1 MAHKVRA
8 SEPKNIF
15 AGGREQ
21 LLHYAVAL
29 LSVALALG
37 TTLLLNQYLTPTPA
51 ALFFAAVMVSAWY
64 GGLGPGLL
72 ATVLSTLAINYFF
85 FKPFY
90 SHNITN
96 LSRLVPLLI
105 FMLAAGLI
113 SSLNESRRT
122 AQQKAE
128 ASLKSLRES
137 EARFGRLTESN
148 IIGVIVADLN
158 GLIIEANDAFLQMLN
173 YTSEDLRSGRIRWDE
188 ITPPE
193 YIEVSE
199 QAIEELRIT
208 GSCKPFEQEYIRK
221 NGSQVPVLI
230 GFVKQGDRT
239 IIGFVLDLSQRQAA
253 LRDRKQAEV
262 AQSILQMLLEHVP
275 EGITIAGGPPDFRII
290 ANSKLAQELLGR
302 PGESLVGMTS
312 SDYVQSYGVF
322 LADGV
327 TRPSPEQLPLYR
339 ATRNGETIRDEE
351 CIIERPDGTRIT
363 ASANVVPIRDSQGQI
378 IGAINCWRD
387 ITKRK
392 QMEEALRQR
401 ETELRLITDTLPA
414 LITFVDSEQR
424 YRFNNRTY
432 QEWFGHS
439 AAEVYGKHLWEVVGE
454 SAYQVLRPYV
464 EQVLAGE
471 QVTFESQVL
480 YQDGGTRYI
489 NAIYVPQFNK
499 EGIVEGYAALVT
511 DISEQQAS
519 LRERQ
524 QAEEALRESN
534 ERLNFALQTAE
545 LGDWDLDLRNQTVRR
560 SVRHDQIFGYESLL
574 PEWTYDIFLEHVLPE
589 DRPLV
594 DAKFRTALINQN
606 IWDFECRI
614 RRVDGELR
622 WIWARG
628 HIYHNAQGEAVRMLG
643 LVADISKQQ
652 AALRERKLAEAVLRE
667 SEARFRQMADTA
679 PVLIWMSGTDKLC
692 NYFNKPWLDF
702 AGRTLEQEMGNGW
715 AEGIHPDDFQRCLNT
730 YINAFDA
737 RQKFNIE
744 YRLRHNDGEYRWV
757 FDTGVPRFAPTGEF
771 LGYIGS
777 CVDIHDR
784 NLAQETLRDSEERYR
799 ILTEVSPQAIWM
811 GDSKSGITYCNQY
824 WFNYSGLTMEQTAGY
839 GWIDI
844 IHPDDRERVF
854 KTSMEAVANATNY
867 EAEIRFRRISDG
879 SYRWHLVRGL
889 PFRDAAGQI
898 IKWVGVASDIHDRKV
913 AEAAL
918 QQLNEMLEQRIQER
932 TAQLEAANKEL
943 ESFSY
948 SVSHDLRSPLRHIAG
963 FIELLQKRHSSTST
977 LDETSQRYL
986 RIIAETSKQ
995 AGILI
1000 DELLTFSRMGR
1011 TEMRYIN
1018 INIEQLV
1025 EEIKRDLQIQIP
1037 GRTINWHIELLPEVQ
1052 GDPSMLRLV
1061 LRNLIDNAVKYS
1073 QTRNPTEI
1081 TVGSTDNENEV
1092 VFFVQDNG
1100 VGFNMQYVHK
1110 LFGVFQRLHSDPQF
1124 EGTGVGLANVQR
1136 IIHRH
1141 NGRVWADSVVDN
1153 GATFYF
1159 SLPKLS
1165 KKEGE

>member
-8 SEPKNIF
+8 SEPKKIF
-15 AGGREQ
+15 TGSREQ
-21 LLHYAVAL
+21 LLHYGIAL
-29 LSVALALG
+29 LSFALALG
-37 TTLLLNQYLTPTPA
+37 ATLLLKAYLTPTPA
-51 ALFFAAVMVSAWY
+51 ALFYVAVMVSAWY

-85 FKPFY
+85 FNSLY

-96 LSRLVPLLI
+96 LSLIPLVVFI
-105 FMLAAGLI
+105 LAAGLI

-122 AQQKAE
+122 AQRKAE

-173 YTSEDLRSGRIRWDE
+173 YTSEDLRSGRIRWGE

-208 GSCKPFEQEYIRK
+208 GSCQPFEQEYIRK
-221 NGSQVPVLI
+221 DGSQVSVLI

-239 IIGFVLDLSQRQAA
+239 MIGFVLDLSERQAA
-253 LRDRKQAEV
+253 LRERKQAEV
-262 AQSILQMLLEHVP
+262 SQSILEMLLEHVP

-290 ANSKLAQELLGR
+290 ANSKLAQELLGK

-312 SDYVQSYGVF
+312 ADYVQSYGVF

-327 TRPSPEQLPLYR
+327 TRPTPEQLPLYR
-339 ATRNGETIRDEE
+339 ATRDGETIRDEE

-363 ASANVVPIRDSQGQI
+363 ASANVVPVRDFQGQI

-387 ITKRK
+387 ITNRK

-401 ETELRLITDTLPA
+401 ETELRLITDTLPV
-414 LITFVDSEQR
+414 LISFVDSEQR
-424 YRFNNRTY
+424 YRFNNRAY

-439 AAEVYGKHLWEVVGE
+439 TAEVYGKHLWDVMGE
-454 SAYQVLRPYV
+454 PAYQVVRPYV
-464 EQVLAGE
+464 ERVLTGE
-471 QVTFESQVL
+471 QVTYESQVP
-480 YQDGGTRYI
+480 YKDAGTRYI
-489 NAIYVPQFNK
+489 HAICVPQFNQQ
-499 EGIVEGYAALVT
+499 GTVEGYAALIT
-511 DISEQQAS
+511 DISEQ
-519 LRERQ
+519 
-524 QAEEALRESN
+524 
-534 ERLNFALQTAE
+534 
-545 LGDWDLDLRNQTVRR
+545 
-560 SVRHDQIFGYESLL
+560 H
-574 PEWTYDIFLEHVLPE
+574 
-589 DRPLV
+589 
-594 DAKFRTALINQN
+594 
-606 IWDFECRI
+606 
-614 RRVDGELR
+614 
-622 WIWARG
+622 
-628 HIYHNAQGEAVRMLG
+628 
-643 LVADISKQQ
+643 
-652 AALRERKLAEAVLRE
+652 AALRERNQAEAALRE
-667 SEARFRQMADTA
+667 SEARFRHLADTA

-702 AGRTLEQEMGNGW
+702 TGRTLEQEMGNGW
-715 AEGIHPDDFQRCLNT
+715 AEGVHPDDFQRCLNT
-730 YINAFDA
+730 YTNAFDA
-737 RQKFNIE
+737 RQNFKME
-744 YRLRHNDGEYRWV
+744 YRLRRNDGEYRWL

-784 NLAQETLRDSEERYR
+784 NLAEETLRDSEERYR

-811 GDSKSGITYCNQY
+811 GDSHSGITYCNQY
-824 WFNYSGLTMEQTAGY
+824 WFDYSGLTMEQTAGY

-844 IHPDDRERVF
+844 IHPNDRDRVF
-854 KTSMEAVANATNY
+854 KTSMQAVTNATTY
-867 EAEIRFRRISDG
+867 EAEIRFRRVSDG

-913 AEAAL
+913 AEDAL

-963 FIELLQKRHSSTST
+963 FIELLQKRHSSTTT

-1018 INIEQLV
+1018 INMEQLV

-1037 GRTINWHIELLPEVQ
+1037 GRTINWHIESLPEVQ
-1052 GDPSMLRLV
+1052 GDPSMMRLV

-1073 QTRNPTEI
+1073 QTRNPAEI
-1081 TVGSTDNENEV
+1081 TVGSIDNENEV

-1110 LFGVFQRLHSDPQF
+1110 LFGVFQRLHSDPKF

-1141 NGRVWADSVVDN
+1141 NGRVWAESVVDN

>member
-1 MAHKVRA
+1 MAHQVRA
-8 SEPKNIF
+8 SKSKKIF
-15 AGGREQ
+15 AGSRER
-21 LLHYAVAL
+21 LLHYGIAL

-37 TTLLLNQYLTPTPA
+37 TTLLLNPYLNPMPA
-51 ALFFAAVMVSAWY
+51 ALFYAAVMVSAWY

-85 FKPFY
+85 FKPLY
-90 SHNITN
+90 PQSITN
-96 LSRLVPLLI
+96 LSRLVPLI
-105 FMLAAGLI
+105 VFMLAAGLI

-148 IIGVIVADLN
+148 IIGVLVADLN
-158 GLIIEANDAFLQMLN
+158 GLIMEANDAFLQMLN
-173 YTSEDLRSGRIRWDE
+173 YTGEDLRSGRIRWGE
-188 ITPPE
+188 ITPLE

-208 GSCKPFEQEYIRK
+208 GSCQPFEQEYIRK
-221 NGSQVPVLI
+221 DGSQFPVLI
-230 GFVKQGDRT
+230 GFAKQGDRT
-239 IIGFVLDLSQRQAA
+239 IIGFVLDLSERQAA
-253 LRDRKQAEV
+253 LRERKQAEV
-262 AQSILQMLLEHVP
+262 SQSILQMLLEHVP

-327 TRPSPEQLPLYR
+327 TRPTLEQLPLYR
-339 ATRNGETIRDEE
+339 ATRDGETIRDEE

-363 ASANVVPIRDSQGQI
+363 AIANVVPVRDFQGQI

-387 ITKRK
+387 ITNRKRI
-392 QMEEALRQR
+392 EEALQQR
-401 ETELRLITDTLPA
+401 ETELRLITDTLPV
-414 LITFVDSEQR
+414 LISFVDSEQR
-424 YRFNNRTY
+424 YRFNNRAY

-439 AAEVYGKHLWEVVGE
+439 TAEVYGKYLWEVLGE
-454 SAYQVLRPYV
+454 AAYEVVRPYV

-471 QVTFESQVL
+471 QVTFESQVP

-499 EGIVEGYAALVT
+499 EGTVEGYAALIT
-511 DISEQQAS
+511 DISQ
-519 LRERQ
+519 
-524 QAEEALRESN
+524 
-534 ERLNFALQTAE
+534 
-545 LGDWDLDLRNQTVRR
+545 
-560 SVRHDQIFGYESLL
+560 
-574 PEWTYDIFLEHVLPE
+574 
-589 DRPLV
+589 
-594 DAKFRTALINQN
+594 
-606 IWDFECRI
+606 
-614 RRVDGELR
+614 
-622 WIWARG
+622 
-628 HIYHNAQGEAVRMLG
+628 
-643 LVADISKQQ
+643 QQ
-652 AALRERKLAEAVLRE
+652 AALRDVCDELRLRNQAEAALRE

-702 AGRTLEQEMGNGW
+702 TGRTLEQEMGNGW
-715 AEGIHPDDFQRCLNT
+715 AEGVHPDDFQRCLDT
-730 YINAFDA
+730 YVNAFDA
-737 RQKFNIE
+737 RQNFKME
-744 YRLRHNDGEYRWV
+744 YRLKRFDGEHRWLL
-757 FDTGVPRFAPTGEF
+757 DTGVPRFAPTGEF

-784 NLAQETLRDSEERYR
+784 NLAEETLRDSEERYR

-811 GDSKSGITYCNQY
+811 GDSNSGITYCNQY
-824 WFNYSGLTMEQTAGY
+824 WFDYSGLTMEQTAGY

-844 IHPDDRERVF
+844 IHPDDREHVF
-854 KTSMEAVANATNY
+854 KTSMQAVTKATNY
-867 EAEIRFRRISDG
+867 EAEIRFRRVSDG
-879 SYRWHLVRGL
+879 SYRWHIVRGL

-918 QQLNEMLEQRIQER
+918 QQLNEVLEQRIQER

-963 FIELLQKRHSSTST
+963 FIELLQKRHSSTTT

-1018 INIEQLV
+1018 INMEQLV

-1037 GRTINWHIELLPEVQ
+1037 GRTINWHIESLPEIQ

-1061 LRNLIDNAVKYS
+1061 LRNLIDNAVKYT

-1081 TVGSTDNENEV
+1081 TVGSTENENEV

-1141 NGRVWADSVVDN
+1141 NGRVWAEAVVDS

>member
-8 SEPKNIF
+8 SEPKKIF
-15 AGGREQ
+15 VSSREQ
-21 LLHYAVAL
+21 LLHYGIAL
-29 LSVALALG
+29 VSFALALG
-37 TTLLLNQYLTPTPA
+37 ATLLLKTYLTPTPA
-51 ALFFAAVMVSAWY
+51 ALFYVAVMVSAWY

-72 ATVLSTLAINYFF
+72 ATVLSSLAINYFF
-85 FKPFY
+85 FKPFEP
-90 SHNITN
+90 HNITS
-96 LSRLVPLLI
+96 LSKLVPLVVFI
-105 FMLAAGLI
+105 LAAGLI

-122 AQQKAE
+122 AQRKAE

-148 IIGVIVADLN
+148 IIGVVVADLN
-158 GLIIEANDAFLQMLN
+158 GLIIEANDAFLEMLN
-173 YTSEDLRSGRIRWDE
+173 YTREDLRSGRIRWGE

-199 QAIEELRIT
+199 RAIEELRIT

-221 NGSQVPVLI
+221 DGSQVPVLI
-230 GFVKQGDRT
+230 GFAKQGDRT
-239 IIGFVLDLSQRQAA
+239 IIGFVLDLSEQQAA
-253 LRDRKQAEV
+253 LRERKQAEV

-290 ANSKLAQELLGR
+290 ANSKLAQELLGK

-327 TRPSPEQLPLYR
+327 THLTLEQLPLYR
-339 ATRNGETIRDEE
+339 ATRYGETIRDEE
-351 CIIERPDGTRIT
+351 CIIERPDETRII
-363 ASANVVPIRDSQGQI
+363 ASANVVPIRDSQSQI

-387 ITKRK
+387 ITNRK

-401 ETELRLITDTLPA
+401 ETELRLITDTLPV
-414 LITFVDSEQR
+414 LISFVDSEQR
-424 YRFNNRTY
+424 YRFNNRAY
-432 QEWFGHS
+432 HEWFGHP
-439 AAEVYGKHLWEVVGE
+439 ATEVYGKHLWEVLGE
-454 SAYQVLRPYV
+454 SAYEVLRPYV

-471 QVTFESQVL
+471 QVTFESQIP

-489 NAIYVPQFNK
+489 NAVYVPQFNQQ
-499 EGIVEGYAALVT
+499 GTVEGYAALIT
-511 DISEQQAS
+511 DISE
-519 LRERQ
+519 
-524 QAEEALRESN
+524 
-534 ERLNFALQTAE
+534 
-545 LGDWDLDLRNQTVRR
+545 
-560 SVRHDQIFGYESLL
+560 
-574 PEWTYDIFLEHVLPE
+574 
-589 DRPLV
+589 
-594 DAKFRTALINQN
+594 
-606 IWDFECRI
+606 
-614 RRVDGELR
+614 
-622 WIWARG
+622 
-628 HIYHNAQGEAVRMLG
+628 
-643 LVADISKQQ
+643 QQ
-652 AALRERKLAEAVLRE
+652 AALRERKQAEAALRE

-692 NYFNKPWLDF
+692 NYFNKPWVDF
-702 AGRTLEQEMGNGW
+702 TGRTLEQEMGNGW
-715 AEGIHPDDFQRCLNT
+715 AEGVHPDDFQRCLNT
-730 YINAFDA
+730 YVNAFDA
-737 RQKFNIE
+737 QQNFKME

-757 FDTGVPRFAPTGEF
+757 LDTGVPRFAPIGEF

-784 NLAQETLRDSEERYR
+784 NLAEATLRDSEERYR

-811 GDSKSGITYCNQY
+811 GDSHNGITYCNQY
-824 WFNYSGLTMEQTAGY
+824 WFDYSGLTMEQTSGY

-844 IHPDDRERVF
+844 IHPEDCDRVF
-854 KTSMEAVANATNY
+854 KTSMQAVAKGTNY
-867 EAEIRFRRISDG
+867 ETEIRFRRVFDG

-898 IKWVGVASDIHDRKV
+898 IKWVGIASDIHDRKV

-963 FIELLQKRHSSTST
+963 FIELLQKRHSSTTT
-977 LDETSQRYL
+977 LDEASQRYL

-1018 INIEQLV
+1018 INMEQLV

-1037 GRTINWHIELLPEVQ
+1037 GRTINWRIESLPEVQ
-1052 GDPSMLRLV
+1052 GDPSMMRLV
-1061 LRNLIDNAVKYS
+1061 LRNLIDNAVKYT

-1081 TVGSTDNENEV
+1081 TVGSIDNENEV

-1141 NGRVWADSVVDN
+1141 NGRVWAESVVDS

>member
-1 MAHKVRA
+1 MTHEVRA
-8 SEPKNIF
+8 SKPKKIF
-15 AGGREQ
+15 ACSREQ
-21 LLHYAVAL
+21 LLHYGIAL
-29 LSVALALG
+29 LSVVLALG
-37 TTLLLNQYLTPTPA
+37 ATLLLNSYLTPTPA
-51 ALFFAAVMVSAWY
+51 ALFYVAVMVSAWY
-64 GGLGPGLL
+64 GGLGPGLV
-72 ATVLSTLAINYFF
+72 ATVSATLAINYFF
-85 FKPFY
+85 FKLFNP
-90 SHNITN
+90 HNITN
-96 LSRLVPLLI
+96 LSRLIPLVVFI
-105 FMLAAGLI
+105 LAAVLI
-113 SSLNESRRT
+113 SCLNESRRT

-173 YTSEDLRSGRIRWDE
+173 YTREDLRSGRIRWGE

-199 QAIEELRIT
+199 QAIEKLRIT
-208 GSCKPFEQEYIRK
+208 GSCKPFEQEYICK
-221 NGSQVPVLI
+221 DGSQVPVLI

-262 AQSILQMLLEHVP
+262 SQSILQMLLEHVP

-312 SDYVQSYGVF
+312 GDYVQSYGVF

-327 TRPSPEQLPLYR
+327 TRLNLKQLPLYR
-339 ATRNGETIRDEE
+339 ATRYGETIRDEE

-363 ASANVVPIRDSQGQI
+363 ASANVVPVRDSQGEI

-387 ITKRK
+387 ITNRK

-401 ETELRLITDTLPA
+401 ETELRLITDTLPV
-414 LITFVDSEQR
+414 LISFVDSEQR
-424 YRFNNRTY
+424 YRFNNRAY
-432 QEWFGHS
+432 QEWFGYS
-439 AAEVYGKHLWEVVGE
+439 PTEIYGKHLWEILGE
-454 SAYQVLRPYV
+454 SAYQVVRPYV

-471 QVTFESQVL
+471 QVTFESQVP

-489 NAIYVPQFNK
+489 HAVYVPQFNQ
-499 EGIVEGYAALVT
+499 EGTVEGYAALIT
-511 DISEQQAS
+511 NISE
-519 LRERQ
+519 
-524 QAEEALRESN
+524 
-534 ERLNFALQTAE
+534 
-545 LGDWDLDLRNQTVRR
+545 
-560 SVRHDQIFGYESLL
+560 
-574 PEWTYDIFLEHVLPE
+574 
-589 DRPLV
+589 
-594 DAKFRTALINQN
+594 
-606 IWDFECRI
+606 
-614 RRVDGELR
+614 
-622 WIWARG
+622 
-628 HIYHNAQGEAVRMLG
+628 
-643 LVADISKQQ
+643 QQ
-652 AALRERKLAEAVLRE
+652 AALREQQAALRQRNQAEA
-667 SEARFRQMADTA
+667 A
-679 PVLIWMSGTDKLC
+679 
-692 NYFNKPWLDF
+692 
-702 AGRTLEQEMGNGW
+702 
-715 AEGIHPDDFQRCLNT
+715 
-730 YINAFDA
+730 
-737 RQKFNIE
+737 
-744 YRLRHNDGEYRWV
+744 
-757 FDTGVPRFAPTGEF
+757 
-771 LGYIGS
+771 
-777 CVDIHDR
+777 
-784 NLAQETLRDSEERYR
+784 LRDSEEQYR

-811 GDSKSGITYCNQY
+811 GDSHNGITYCNQY
-824 WFNYSGLTMEQTAGY
+824 WFDYSGLTMEQTAGY

-844 IHPDDRERVF
+844 IHPDDRDHIF

-867 EAEIRFRRISDG
+867 ETEIRFRRVSDG
-879 SYRWHLVRGL
+879 SYRWHIVRGL

-898 IKWVGVASDIHDRKV
+898 IKWVGIASDIHDRKV
-913 AEAAL
+913 VEAAL

-977 LDETSQRYL
+977 LDEVSQRYL
-986 RIIAETSKQ
+986 KIIAETSKQ

-1018 INIEQLV
+1018 INMEQLV

-1037 GRTINWHIELLPEVQ
+1037 GHTINWHIESLPEVQ

-1110 LFGVFQRLHSDPQF
+1110 LFGVFQRLHSDPKF

-1141 NGRVWADSVVDN
+1141 NGRVWAESVVDS

>member
-1 MAHKVRA
+1 MAHQARA
-8 SEPKNIF
+8 SKSKNIV
-15 AGGREQ
+15 AGSRKR
-21 LLHYAVAL
+21 LLHYGIAV

-37 TTLLLNQYLTPTPA
+37 ATLLLNPYLTPTPA

-85 FKPFY
+85 FKPFDPQ
-90 SHNITN
+90 NITN
-96 LSRLVPLLI
+96 LSRLVPLI
-105 FMLAAGLI
+105 VFILAGGLI

-128 ASLKSLRES
+128 ISLKSLRES

-173 YTSEDLRSGRIRWDE
+173 YTREDLRSGRIRWGD
-188 ITPPE
+188 ITPLQ

-199 QAIEELRIT
+199 RAIEELRIT

-221 NGSQVPVLI
+221 DGSQVPVLI

-239 IIGFVLDLSQRQAA
+239 IIGFVLDLSERQAA
-253 LRDRKQAEV
+253 LRERKQAEV

-275 EGITIAGGPPDFRII
+275 EGITITGGPPNFPII

-312 SDYVQSYGVF
+312 NDYVQSYGLF

-327 TRPSPEQLPLYR
+327 TRPTAEQLPLYR
-339 ATRNGETIRDEE
+339 ATRYGETIRDEE
-351 CIIERPDGTRIT
+351 CIIERSDGTRIT
-363 ASANVVPIRDSQGQI
+363 AIANVVPIRDSQGQI
-378 IGAINCWRD
+378 IGAIDCWRD
-387 ITKRK
+387 ITNRKRI
-392 QMEEALRQR
+392 EEALRQR
-401 ETELRLITDTLPA
+401 ETELRLITDTLPV
-414 LITFVDSEQR
+414 LISFVDSEQR
-424 YRFNNRTY
+424 YRFNNRAY

-439 AAEVYGKHLWEVVGE
+439 TAEVYGKHIWEVLGE
-454 SAYQVLRPYV
+454 PAYKVVRPYV

-471 QVTFESQVL
+471 QVTFESQVP
-480 YQDGGTRYI
+480 YKDGGTRYI
-489 NAIYVPQFNK
+489 HAIYVPQFNE
-499 EGIVEGYAALVT
+499 EGTVEGYAALIT
-511 DISEQQAS
+511 DISEQQAA
-519 LRERQ
+519 LRDRN
-524 QAEEALRESN
+524 QAEEALRQSN
-534 ERLNFALQTAE
+534 ERLKFALQTAE
-545 LGDWDLDLRNQTVRR
+545 LGDWDIDLSNQTAHR
-560 SVRHDQIFGYESLL
+560 SLRHDQIFGYESLL
-574 PEWTYDIFLEHVLPE
+574 PEWTYNMFLEHVLPE

-594 DAKFRTALINQN
+594 DAKFQTALINQDT
-606 IWDFECRI
+606 WDFECRI

-628 HIYHNAQGEAVRMLG
+628 HTYHNAQGKAVRMLG
-643 LVADISKQQ
+643 LIADISD
-652 AALRERKLAEAVLRE
+652 RKLAEA
-667 SEARFRQMADTA
+667 A
-679 PVLIWMSGTDKLC
+679 
-692 NYFNKPWLDF
+692 
-702 AGRTLEQEMGNGW
+702 
-715 AEGIHPDDFQRCLNT
+715 
-730 YINAFDA
+730 
-737 RQKFNIE
+737 
-744 YRLRHNDGEYRWV
+744 
-757 FDTGVPRFAPTGEF
+757 
-771 LGYIGS
+771 
-777 CVDIHDR
+777 
-784 NLAQETLRDSEERYR
+784 LRDSEERYR

-811 GDSKSGITYCNQY
+811 GDSNGGITYCNQY
-824 WFNYSGLTMEQTAGY
+824 WFDYSGLTMEQTTGY
-839 GWIDI
+839 GWIYI
-844 IHPDDRERVF
+844 IHPDDRDRVF
-854 KTSMEAVANATNY
+854 KTSMQAVANATNY
-867 EAEIRFRRISDG
+867 EIEIRFRRVSDG
-879 SYRWHLVRGL
+879 SYRWHIVRGL

-898 IKWVGVASDIHDRKV
+898 IKWVGIASDIHDRKI

-932 TAQLEAANKEL
+932 TIQLETANKEL

-963 FIELLQKRHSSTST
+963 FVELLQKRHSSTST

-986 RIIAETSKQ
+986 KIIAETSKQ

-1018 INIEQLV
+1018 INMEQLV
-1025 EEIKRDLQIQIP
+1025 EEIKRDLQTQTP
-1037 GRTINWHIELLPEVQ
+1037 GRTINWHIEPLPEIQ

-1061 LRNLIDNAVKYS
+1061 LRNLIDNAVKYT

-1081 TVGSTDNENEV
+1081 TVGSIENENEV

-1141 NGRVWADSVVDN
+1141 NGRVWAEAVVDN

-1159 SLPKLS
+1159 SLPKVS

>member
-15 AGGREQ
+15 AGSREQ

-37 TTLLLNQYLTPTPA
+37 ATLLLNPYLTPTPA
-51 ALFFAAVMVSAWY
+51 ALFYVAVMVSAWY

-85 FKPFY
+85 FKPLY
-90 SHNITN
+90 SDNITN
-96 LSRLVPLLI
+96 LSRLVPLVVFI
-105 FMLAAGLI
+105 LAAGLI

-122 AQQKAE
+122 AQEKAE

-148 IIGVIVADLN
+148 IIGVIVADIN

-173 YTSEDLRSGRIRWDE
+173 YTREDLRSGRIRWGK

-221 NGSQVPVLI
+221 DGSQIPVLI

-239 IIGFVLDLSQRQAA
+239 IIGFVLNLSQRQAA
-253 LRDRKQAEV
+253 LLSRNQAE
-262 AQSILQMLLEHVP
+262 A
-275 EGITIAGGPPDFRII
+275 
-290 ANSKLAQELLGR
+290 
-302 PGESLVGMTS
+302 
-312 SDYVQSYGVF
+312 
-322 LADGV
+322 
-327 TRPSPEQLPLYR
+327 
-339 ATRNGETIRDEE
+339 
-351 CIIERPDGTRIT
+351 
-363 ASANVVPIRDSQGQI
+363 
-378 IGAINCWRD
+378 
-387 ITKRK
+387 
-392 QMEEALRQR
+392 
-401 ETELRLITDTLPA
+401 
-414 LITFVDSEQR
+414 
-424 YRFNNRTY
+424 
-432 QEWFGHS
+432 
-439 AAEVYGKHLWEVVGE
+439 
-454 SAYQVLRPYV
+454 
-464 EQVLAGE
+464 
-471 QVTFESQVL
+471 
-480 YQDGGTRYI
+480 
-489 NAIYVPQFNK
+489 
-499 EGIVEGYAALVT
+499 
-511 DISEQQAS
+511 
-519 LRERQ
+519 
-524 QAEEALRESN
+524 ALRES
-534 ERLNFALQTAE
+534 E
-545 LGDWDLDLRNQTVRR
+545 V
-560 SVRHDQIFGYESLL
+560 
-574 PEWTYDIFLEHVLPE
+574 
-589 DRPLV
+589 
-594 DAKFRTALINQN
+594 
-606 IWDFECRI
+606 
-614 RRVDGELR
+614 
-622 WIWARG
+622 
-628 HIYHNAQGEAVRMLG
+628 
-643 LVADISKQQ
+643 
-652 AALRERKLAEAVLRE
+652 
-667 SEARFRQMADTA
+667 RFRQMADTA

-692 NYFNKPWLDF
+692 NYFNKPWLNF
-702 AGRTLEQEMGNGW
+702 TGRTLEQEMGNGW
-715 AEGIHPDDFQRCLNT
+715 AEGVHPDDFQGCLDT
-730 YINAFDA
+730 YVNAFDA
-737 RQKFNIE
+737 RQKFQMK
-744 YRLRHNDGEYRWV
+744 YRLRRNDCEYRWLL
-757 FDTGVPRFAPTGEF
+757 DTGVPRFAPTGEF

-784 NLAQETLRDSEERYR
+784 NKAEETLRDSEERYR

-811 GDSKSGITYCNQY
+811 GDRNSGITYCNQY
-824 WFNYSGLTMEQTAGY
+824 WFDYSGLTMEQTAGY
-839 GWIDI
+839 GWIHI
-844 IHPDDRERVF
+844 IHPDDRVGVARHWHRVF
-854 KTSMEAVANATNY
+854 KTSMQAVANATNY
-867 EAEIRFRRISDG
+867 ETEIRFRRVSDG

-898 IKWVGVASDIHDRKV
+898 IKWVGIASDIHDRKV

-932 TAQLEAANKEL
+932 TLQLEAANKEL

-963 FIELLQKRHSSTST
+963 FIELLQKRHSSTTT
-977 LDETSQRYL
+977 LDEASQRYL

-1011 TEMRYIN
+1011 TEMRYIK
-1018 INIEQLV
+1018 INMEQLV
-1025 EEIKRDLQIQIP
+1025 EEIKRDLQIQAP
-1037 GRTINWHIELLPEVQ
+1037 GRAINWHIESLPEVQ

-1073 QTRNPTEI
+1073 QTQNPAEI

-1141 NGRVWADSVVDN
+1141 NGRVWAESVVDN

>member
-1 MAHKVRA
+1 MAHKVGA
-8 SEPKNIF
+8 SEPKKIF
-15 AGGREQ
+15 AGSREQ

-37 TTLLLNQYLTPTPA
+37 ATLLLNPYLTPTPA

-85 FKPFY
+85 FKPFDP
-90 SHNITN
+90 HNITN
-96 LSRLVPLLI
+96 LSRLIPLVVFI
-105 FMLAAGLI
+105 LAAGLI

-173 YTSEDLRSGRIRWDE
+173 YTREDLRSGRIRWGE

-199 QAIEELRIT
+199 RAIEELRIA
-208 GSCKPFEQEYIRK
+208 GSCKPFEQEYIGK
-221 NGSQVPVLI
+221 DGSQVPVLI

-239 IIGFVLDLSQRQAA
+239 MIGFVLNLSEQQAA
-253 LRDRKQAEV
+253 LRDRNQAE
-262 AQSILQMLLEHVP
+262 
-275 EGITIAGGPPDFRII
+275 
-290 ANSKLAQELLGR
+290 
-302 PGESLVGMTS
+302 
-312 SDYVQSYGVF
+312 
-322 LADGV
+322 
-327 TRPSPEQLPLYR
+327 
-339 ATRNGETIRDEE
+339 
-351 CIIERPDGTRIT
+351 
-363 ASANVVPIRDSQGQI
+363 
-378 IGAINCWRD
+378 
-387 ITKRK
+387 
-392 QMEEALRQR
+392 
-401 ETELRLITDTLPA
+401 
-414 LITFVDSEQR
+414 
-424 YRFNNRTY
+424 
-432 QEWFGHS
+432 
-439 AAEVYGKHLWEVVGE
+439 AA
-454 SAYQVLRPYV
+454 
-464 EQVLAGE
+464 
-471 QVTFESQVL
+471 
-480 YQDGGTRYI
+480 
-489 NAIYVPQFNK
+489 
-499 EGIVEGYAALVT
+499 
-511 DISEQQAS
+511 
-519 LRERQ
+519 
-524 QAEEALRESN
+524 
-534 ERLNFALQTAE
+534 
-545 LGDWDLDLRNQTVRR
+545 
-560 SVRHDQIFGYESLL
+560 
-574 PEWTYDIFLEHVLPE
+574 
-589 DRPLV
+589 
-594 DAKFRTALINQN
+594 
-606 IWDFECRI
+606 
-614 RRVDGELR
+614 
-622 WIWARG
+622 
-628 HIYHNAQGEAVRMLG
+628 
-643 LVADISKQQ
+643 
-652 AALRERKLAEAVLRE
+652 LRE
-667 SEARFRQMADTA
+667 SEARFRQMADTT
-679 PVLIWMSGTDKLC
+679 PIMVWMSGTDTLC
-692 NYFNKPWLDF
+692 NYFNKFWLDF
-702 AGRTLEQEMGNGW
+702 TGRTLEQEMGNGW
-715 AEGIHPDDFQRCLNT
+715 AEGVHPDDFQRCLDT

-737 RQKFNIE
+737 REKFTME
-744 YRLRHNDGEYRWV
+744 YRLRRFDGEHCWLL
-757 FDTGVPRFAPTGEF
+757 DTGVPRFATTGEF

-784 NLAQETLRDSEERYR
+784 NLAEEALRDSEERYR

-811 GDSKSGITYCNQY
+811 GDRNDGITYCNQY
-824 WFNYSGLTMEQTAGY
+824 WFDYSGLTMEQTAGY
-839 GWIDI
+839 GWIHL
-844 IHPDDRERVF
+844 IHPDDRDRVL
-854 KTSMEAVANATNY
+854 KTSMQTVANATNY
-867 EAEIRFRRISDG
+867 ETEIRFRRVSDG

-898 IKWVGVASDIHDRKV
+898 IKWVGIASDIHDRKV
-913 AEAAL
+913 AEAAQ

-977 LDETSQRYL
+977 LDEVSQRYL
-986 RIIAETSKQ
+986 KIIAETSKQ

-1018 INIEQLV
+1018 INMEQLV
-1025 EEIKRDLQIQIP
+1025 EEIKRDLQIQTRK
-1037 GRTINWHIELLPEVQ
+1037 GTINWHIESLPEVQ

-1073 QTRNPTEI
+1073 QTRNPAEI

-1110 LFGVFQRLHSDPQF
+1110 LFGVFQRLHSDPKF

-1141 NGRVWADSVVDN
+1141 NGRVWAEAIVDN

-1159 SLPKLS
+1159 SLPNLS

>member
-8 SEPKNIF
+8 SEPKKIF
-15 AGGREQ
+15 PGSREQ
-21 LLHYAVAL
+21 LLHYGIAL
-29 LSVALALG
+29 LSFALALG
-37 TTLLLNQYLTPTPA
+37 ATLLLNAYLTATPA
-51 ALFFAAVMVSAWY
+51 ALFYVAVMVSAWY

-85 FKPFY
+85 FKPFEP
-90 SHNITN
+90 HNITN
-96 LSRLVPLLI
+96 LSRLVPLVVFI
-105 FMLAAGLI
+105 LAAGLI
-113 SSLNESRRT
+113 SSLNESRLT
-122 AQQKAE
+122 AQRKAE
-128 ASLKSLRES
+128 ATLKSLRES

-148 IIGVIVADLN
+148 IIGVIVADLK
-158 GLIIEANDAFLQMLN
+158 GLIIEANDAFLEMLN
-173 YTSEDLRSGRIRWDE
+173 YTREDLRSGRIRWDE

-199 QAIEELRIT
+199 RAIEELRIT

-221 NGSQVPVLI
+221 DGSQVPVLI
-230 GFVKQGDRT
+230 GFAKQGDRT
-239 IIGFVLDLSQRQAA
+239 IIGFVLDLSEQQAA

-290 ANSKLAQELLGR
+290 ANSKLAQDLLGR
-302 PGESLVGMTS
+302 PSESLVGMTS
-312 SDYVQSYGVF
+312 ADYVQSYGVF

-327 TRPSPEQLPLYR
+327 THPTPEELPLYR
-339 ATRNGETIRDEE
+339 ATRYGETIRDEE

-363 ASANVVPIRDSQGQI
+363 ASANVVPVRDFQGQI

-387 ITKRK
+387 ITNRK
-392 QMEEALRQR
+392 QMEKALQQR
-401 ETELRLITDTLPA
+401 ETELRLITDTLPV
-414 LITFVDSEQR
+414 LISFVDSEQR
-424 YRFNNRTY
+424 YRFNNRAY
-432 QEWFGHS
+432 QEWFGHP
-439 AAEVYGKHLWEVVGE
+439 AAEVYGKHLWEVLGE
-454 SAYQVLRPYV
+454 SAYEVLRPYV

-471 QVTFESQVL
+471 QVTFESQIP

-489 NAIYVPQFNK
+489 NAVYVPQFNQQ
-499 EGIVEGYAALVT
+499 GTVEGYAALIT
-511 DISEQQAS
+511 DISEQQA
-519 LRERQ
+519 
-524 QAEEALRESN
+524 
-534 ERLNFALQTAE
+534 
-545 LGDWDLDLRNQTVRR
+545 
-560 SVRHDQIFGYESLL
+560 
-574 PEWTYDIFLEHVLPE
+574 
-589 DRPLV
+589 
-594 DAKFRTALINQN
+594 
-606 IWDFECRI
+606 
-614 RRVDGELR
+614 
-622 WIWARG
+622 
-628 HIYHNAQGEAVRMLG
+628 
-643 LVADISKQQ
+643 
-652 AALRERKLAEAVLRE
+652 ALRERNLAEAALRE

-692 NYFNKPWLDF
+692 NYFNKHWLDF
-702 AGRTLEQEMGNGW
+702 TGRTLKQEMGNGW
-715 AEGIHPDDFQRCLNT
+715 TEGVHPDDFQRCLNT

-737 RQKFNIE
+737 RQNFKME
-744 YRLRHNDGEYRWV
+744 YRLRRNDCEYRWLL
-757 FDTGVPRFAPTGEF
+757 DTGVPRFAPTGEF

-777 CVDIHDR
+777 CVDIHDH

-811 GDSKSGITYCNQY
+811 GDKDGGISYCNQY
-824 WFNYSGLTMEQTAGY
+824 WFDYSGLTMEQTSGY

-844 IHPDDRERVF
+844 IHPDDRVGVF
-854 KTSMEAVANATNY
+854 KTSMQAVTKATNY
-867 EAEIRFRRISDG
+867 EAEIRFRRVSDG
-879 SYRWHLVRGL
+879 SYRWHIVRGL
-889 PFRDAAGQI
+889 PFRDAGGKI
-898 IKWVGVASDIHDRKV
+898 IKWVGIASDIHDRKV

-963 FIELLQKRHSSTST
+963 FIELLQKRHSSTTT

-1018 INIEQLV
+1018 INMEQLV

-1037 GRTINWHIELLPEVQ
+1037 GRTINWHIESLPEVQ
-1052 GDPSMLRLV
+1052 GDPSMMRLV
-1061 LRNLIDNAVKYS
+1061 LRNLIDNAVKYT

-1081 TVGSTDNENEV
+1081 TVGSIDNENEV

-1110 LFGVFQRLHSDPQF
+1110 LFGVFQRLHSNPQF

-1141 NGRVWADSVVDN
+1141 NGRVWAEAIVDS

>member
-8 SEPKNIF
+8 SESKKTF
-15 AGGREQ
+15 AGSREQ
-21 LLHYAVAL
+21 LLHYGIAL

-37 TTLLLNQYLTPTPA
+37 VTLLLNPYLTPTPA
-51 ALFFAAVMVSAWY
+51 ALFYVAVMLSAWY

-85 FKPFY
+85 FKLFDP
-90 SHNITN
+90 HNITN
-96 LSRLVPLLI
+96 LNRLIPLVVFI
-105 FMLAAGLI
+105 LAAVLI
-113 SSLNESRRT
+113 SWLNESRRT

-128 ASLKSLRES
+128 TSLKSLRES
-137 EARFGRLTESN
+137 EVRFGHLTESN

-173 YTSEDLRSGRIRWDE
+173 YTREDLRSGRIRWGE

-199 QAIEELRIT
+199 QAIEKLRIT
-208 GSCKPFEQEYIRK
+208 GSCKPFEQEYICK
-221 NGSQVPVLI
+221 DGSQVTVLI

-253 LRDRKQAEV
+253 LREQQAALRERKQAEV

-312 SDYVQSYGVF
+312 GDYVQSYGVF

-327 TRPSPEQLPLYR
+327 TRPTLKQLPLYR
-339 ATRNGETIRDEE
+339 ATRYGEIIHDEE

-363 ASANVVPIRDSQGQI
+363 AIANVVPIRDSQGEI
-378 IGAINCWRD
+378 IGAIDCWRD
-387 ITKRK
+387 ITNRK
-392 QMEEALRQR
+392 QMEETLRQR
-401 ETELRLITDTLPA
+401 ETELRLITDTLPV
-414 LITFVDSEQR
+414 LICFVDSEQR
-424 YRFNNRTY
+424 YRFNNRAY
-432 QEWFGHS
+432 QEWFGYS
-439 AAEVYGKHLWEVVGE
+439 AAEIYGKHLWEVLGE
-454 SAYQVLRPYV
+454 SAYQVVRPYV

-471 QVTFESQVL
+471 QATFESQVP

-489 NAIYVPQFNK
+489 HAVYVPQFNQ
-499 EGIVEGYAALVT
+499 EGTVEGYAALIT
-511 DISEQQAS
+511 DISEQQA
-519 LRERQ
+519 
-524 QAEEALRESN
+524 ALRE
-534 ERLNFALQTAE
+534 
-545 LGDWDLDLRNQTVRR
+545 
-560 SVRHDQIFGYESLL
+560 
-574 PEWTYDIFLEHVLPE
+574 
-589 DRPLV
+589 
-594 DAKFRTALINQN
+594 
-606 IWDFECRI
+606 
-614 RRVDGELR
+614 
-622 WIWARG
+622 
-628 HIYHNAQGEAVRMLG
+628 
-643 LVADISKQQ
+643 QQ
-652 AALRERKLAEAVLRE
+652 AALRERNLAEAALRE
-667 SEARFRQMADTA
+667 SEARFRQMADTT
-679 PVLIWMSGTDKLC
+679 PIMVWMSGTDTLC
-692 NYFNKPWLDF
+692 NYFNKFWLDF
-702 AGRTLEQEMGNGW
+702 TGRPLEQEMGNGW
-715 AEGIHPDDFQRCLNT
+715 AEGVHPDDFQRCLDT

-737 RQKFNIE
+737 RQKFTME
-744 YRLRHNDGEYRWV
+744 YRLRRFDGKHCWLL
-757 FDTGVPRFAPTGEF
+757 DTGVPRFATTGEF

-784 NLAQETLRDSEERYR
+784 KLAEEALRDSEERYR

-811 GDSKSGITYCNQY
+811 GDRDSGITYCNQY
-824 WFNYSGLTMEQTAGY
+824 WSDYSGLTMEQTAGY
-839 GWIDI
+839 GWIHI
-844 IHPDDRERVF
+844 IHPEDRDRVL
-854 KTSMEAVANATNY
+854 KTSIEAVANATNY
-867 EAEIRFRRISDG
+867 ETEIRFRRVSDG
-879 SYRWHLVRGL
+879 SHRWHIVRGL

-898 IKWVGVASDIHDRKV
+898 IKWVGIASDIHDRKV

-963 FIELLQKRHSSTST
+963 FIELLQKRHSSTTT

-986 RIIAETSKQ
+986 KIIAETSKQ

-1018 INIEQLV
+1018 INMEQLV
-1025 EEIKRDLQIQIP
+1025 EEIKRDLQIQTP
-1037 GRTINWHIELLPEVQ
+1037 GRTINWHIESLPEVQ

-1110 LFGVFQRLHSDPQF
+1110 LFGVFQRLHSDPKF

-1141 NGRVWADSVVDN
+1141 NGRVWAEAIVDN

-1159 SLPKLS
+1159 SLPKLP